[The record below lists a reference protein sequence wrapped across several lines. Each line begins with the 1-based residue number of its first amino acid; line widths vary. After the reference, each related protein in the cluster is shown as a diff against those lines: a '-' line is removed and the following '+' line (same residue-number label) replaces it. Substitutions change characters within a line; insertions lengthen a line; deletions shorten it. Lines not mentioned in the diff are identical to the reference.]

1 MRRVRAHAVV
11 GQKRARRR
19 SQYASYMASAAWR
32 IRRENWIAHQEY
44 VTGQPVCCEVCGEE
58 DWDDLH
64 HLTYDRMG
72 EERHED
78 LVALCR
84 PHHEGMHRAYDAWPV
99 AEHRLR
105 SCDAATAATGLREAR
120 TADLMS
126 TRWWIREGAGL
137 VDDDG
142 HAALPSEALHETDSI
157 AGAESWIE
165 LPTTRWGQRHREL
178 SARANFEHLEKL
190 YPWRTAGGGCSWAVA
205 VPDRA

>member
-44 VTGQPVCCEVCGEE
+44 VTGQPVSCAVCGDE

-72 EERHED
+72 EELHED

-84 PHHEGMHRAYDAWPV
+84 PHHEGMHRAYDAGRWRNIGYEAV
-99 AEHRLR
+99 MRRL
-105 SCDAATAATGLREAR
+105 LRLACEKHERR
-120 TADLMS
+120 T
-126 TRWWIREGAGL
+126 
-137 VDDDG
+137 
-142 HAALPSEALHETDSI
+142 
-157 AGAESWIE
+157 
-165 LPTTRWGQRHREL
+165 
-178 SARANFEHLEKL
+178 
-190 YPWRTAGGGCSWAVA
+190 
-205 VPDRA
+205 